1 MEVVMRQKR
10 VFAGA
15 GVIVIALVAASGVSY
30 TSMRPVATPS
40 SPAIDKT
47 STDNDV
53 TSGDNA
59 ITSAPDAQG
68 ETSDVQV
75 FEATAY
81 CDFGITHSGLLARRG
96 MVAADP
102 QILPIGSVIE
112 IEAGDYSGIY
122 TVMDTG
128 GVVKGRL
135 IDIYMPN
142 HEEAIQFGRQK
153 VKIHVLRRGW
163 HPDAAPE
170 FEYALAG

>member
-1 MEVVMRQKR
+1 MEVVMKQKR

-15 GVIVIALVAASGVSY
+15 GVMLIALVAASAVSY
-30 TSMRPVATPS
+30 TWVRPVATPS
-40 SPAIDKT
+40 SPTIDKT
-47 STDNDV
+47 SAK
-53 TSGDNA
+53 NA
-59 ITSAPDAQG
+59 ATTEVQVPQ
-68 ETSDVQV
+68 EEESDFQV

-102 QILPIGSVIE
+102 QILPIGSVIQV
-112 IEAGDYSGIY
+112 EAGNYSGIY

-135 IDIYMPN
+135 IDIYMPD

-153 VKIHVLRRGW
+153 IKIHVLRRGW

>member
-1 MEVVMRQKR
+1 MKQKR

-15 GVIVIALVAASGVSY
+15 GVMVIALVAASAVGY
-30 TSMRPVATPS
+30 TWVRPVATPS
-40 SPAIDKT
+40 SPTIDE
-47 STDNDV
+47 
-53 TSGDNA
+53 
-59 ITSAPDAQG
+59 TSAENDATTEVQVPQ
-68 ETSDVQV
+68 EEESDFQV

-102 QILPIGSVIE
+102 QILPIGSVIQV
-112 IEAGDYSGIY
+112 EAGNYSGIY

-135 IDIYMPN
+135 IDIYMPD

-153 VKIHVLRRGW
+153 IKIHVLRRGW

>member
-1 MEVVMRQKR
+1 MRRKR

-15 GVIVIALVAASGVSY
+15 GVIAIALVVASAWSY
-30 TSMRPVATPS
+30 TSVRPVATRSSSLIKTPPSPAMNVPS
-40 SPAIDKT
+40 SSQD
-47 STDNDV
+47 STMK
-53 TSGDNA
+53 
-59 ITSAPDAQG
+59 G
-68 ETSDVQV
+68 EEPQQEASDFEV

-102 QILPIGSVIE
+102 QVLPIGSI
-112 IEAGDYSGIY
+112 IQIRAGDYSGIY

-128 GVVKGRL
+128 GVVKGHL
-135 IDIYMPN
+135 IDIYMPD

-153 VKIHVLRRGW
+153 IKIQVLRRGW

>member
-1 MEVVMRQKR
+1 M
-10 VFAGA
+10 
-15 GVIVIALVAASGVSY
+15 
-30 TSMRPVATPS
+30 
-40 SPAIDKT
+40 
-47 STDNDV
+47 
-53 TSGDNA
+53 
-59 ITSAPDAQG
+59 
-68 ETSDVQV
+68 

-102 QILPIGSVIE
+102 QVLPIGSILQ

-128 GVVKGRL
+128 GVVKGHL
-135 IDIYMPN
+135 IDIYMPD

-153 VKIHVLRRGW
+153 IKIHVLRRGW

>member
-1 MEVVMRQKR
+1 MKQKR

-15 GVIVIALVAASGVSY
+15 GVMVIALVAASAVSY
-30 TSMRPVATPS
+30 TWVRPVATPS
-40 SPAIDKT
+40 SPTIDKT
-47 STDNDV
+47 SAENDATTEV
-53 TSGDNA
+53 QV
-59 ITSAPDAQG
+59 PQ
-68 ETSDVQV
+68 EEESDFQV

-102 QILPIGSVIE
+102 QILPIGSVIQV
-112 IEAGDYSGIY
+112 EAGNYSGIY

-135 IDIYMPN
+135 IDIYMPD

-153 VKIHVLRRGW
+153 IKIHVLRRGW

>member
-1 MEVVMRQKR
+1 MRRKT
-10 VFAGA
+10 VFASA
-15 GVIVIALVAASGVSY
+15 GVMVIALVVASTVSY
-30 TSMRPVATPS
+30 TSIRPIATPS
-40 SPAIDKT
+40 SPAIDET
-47 STDNDV
+47 SSDTN
-53 TSGDNA
+53 SA
-59 ITSAPDAQG
+59 AEAQAPQEEAPDY
-68 ETSDVQV
+68 QV

-102 QILPIGSVIE
+102 QILPIGSVIQV
-112 IEAGDYSGIY
+112 EAGNYSGIY

-135 IDIYMPN
+135 IDIYMPD

-153 VKIHVLRRGW
+153 IRIHVLRRGW

>member
-1 MEVVMRQKR
+1 MKQKR

-15 GVIVIALVAASGVSY
+15 GVMVIALVAASAVSY
-30 TSMRPVATPS
+30 TWVRPVATPS
-40 SPAIDKT
+40 SPTIVKT
-47 STDNDV
+47 SAANDANTEV
-53 TSGDNA
+53 QV
-59 ITSAPDAQG
+59 PQ
-68 ETSDVQV
+68 EEESDFEV

-102 QILPIGSVIE
+102 QILPIGSVIQV
-112 IEAGDYSGIY
+112 EAGNYSGIY

-135 IDIYMPN
+135 IDIYMPD

-153 VKIHVLRRGW
+153 IKIHVLRRGW